1 MVLAARA
8 GYDPFG
14 LPVVLQDLDR
24 VARDDR
30 SVALL
35 FKTHP
40 LPDERLAH
48 LDETTGRLE
57 GIKGRE
63 NKNLFYRIRP

>member
-1 MVLAARA
+1 M
-8 GYDPFG
+8 
-14 LPVVLQDLDR
+14 LQDLDR

-48 LDETTGRLE
+48 LDETAGRLE

-63 NKNLFYRIRP
+63 NKNRFYRIRP